1 MFDLIIRGGTLVDG
15 TGAARRTAD
24 VAVSGGRIV
33 EVGKVSGT
41 ARRTVDADGLLVTPG
56 FVDIHTHYDG
66 QATWDSFLS
75 PSSLHGVTT
84 TIFGNCGVGFAP
96 VRPDSTARL
105 IQLMEG
111 VEDIPG
117 TVLSEGVPFNWESFP
132 EYLDALEAR
141 HYAMD
146 IGAQMPHGC
155 LRFYV
160 MGDRGFDHAERPTEA
175 EAGRMADLL
184 VEGLQ
189 AGAFGL
195 TTSRTTK
202 HKASDGTLTPSLSA
216 DEPELRALALA
227 MKRAGRGVFEVNSDF
242 GPGEFEILRDFC
254 ALSGRPM
261 SWLIVQV
268 DRAPDLWRQTM
279 DQIHAARAEG
289 HAAYGQVGCRPIG
302 MLMGLETSINP
313 FTGHPVWEQAL
324 RHLHPS
330 KRFAAIMGNAEL
342 RRALV
347 EQVPATGDA
356 ANMGRM
362 LERATLLREP
372 VDLEPELVN
381 GIASQ
386 ARRQQ
391 RNPWELALDMM
402 LSDDGK
408 ALLMYPFENYSA
420 GNSDAI
426 ADMLADEATV
436 IGVADGGAHVGLIC
450 DASAPTYL
458 LSFWARDRQRGR
470 RFDLEYV
477 VRKQTMDTARSYGI
491 TDRGVVA
498 PGMKADLNVIDH
510 DRLQLRK
517 PEVVHDLPAGGSR
530 LLQKAKGYRHTFVS
544 GIETLQDDAYTG
556 ALPGRLLR

>member
-1 MFDLIIRGGTLVDG
+1 MLDLIIRGGTLVDG
-15 TGAARRTAD
+15 TGTARRTAD
-24 VAVSGGRIV
+24 VAVADGRIV
-33 EVGKVSGT
+33 EVGRVSG
-41 ARRTVDADGLLVTPG
+41 ASRRTVDADGLLVTPG

-66 QATWDSFLS
+66 QATWDSYLS

-84 TIFGNCGVGFAP
+84 TVFGNCGVGFAP
-96 VRPDSTARL
+96 VRPDSTERL

-117 TVLSEGVPFNWESFP
+117 TVLAEGVPFDWETFP
-132 EYLDALEAR
+132 QYLDALAAR
-141 HYAMD
+141 NYTMD

-160 MGDRGFDHAERPTEA
+160 MGERGFDHAERPTEA
-175 EAGRMADLL
+175 EAQRMADLL
-184 VEGLQ
+184 VEGLH

-195 TTSRTTK
+195 TTSRTRK

-216 DEPELRALALA
+216 DEPELHALALA

-242 GPGEFEILRDFC
+242 GPGEFGILRSFC

-268 DRAPDLWRQTM
+268 DAAPDLWRESM
-279 DQIHAARAEG
+279 RQIHAARAEG
-289 HAAYGQVGCRPIG
+289 HSVNGQVGCRPIG

-313 FTGHPVWEQAL
+313 FTGHPVWEKAL
-324 RHLHPS
+324 RALHPS
-330 KRFAAIMGNAEL
+330 KRYAAIMADAGL

-347 EQVPATGDA
+347 EQVPDTPDA
-356 ANMGRM
+356 ANMTRM

-372 VDLEPELVN
+372 VDLEPEL
-381 GIASQ
+381 ASGVAAQ
-386 ARRQQ
+386 ARREQ

-402 LSDDGK
+402 LLDDGK
-408 ALLMYPFENYSA
+408 ALLMYPFENYSG

-458 LSFWARDRQRGR
+458 LSFWARDRKRGR
-470 RFDLEYV
+470 KFDLEYL
-477 VRKQTMDTARSYGI
+477 VRKQTLDTARSYGLN
-491 TDRGVVA
+491 DRGVVA
-498 PGMKADLNVIDH
+498 PGMKADLNVIDY
-510 DRLQLRK
+510 DQLQLRK

-530 LLQKAKGYRHTFVS
+530 LLQKAKGYCHTFVS
-544 GIETLQDDAYTG
+544 GIETLHNDDYTG
-556 ALPGRLLR
+556 NLPGRLLR

>member
-15 TGAARRTAD
+15 TGAAKRTAD
-24 VAVSGGRIV
+24 VAVTDGKIM
-33 EVGKVSGT
+33 EVGKVTGT
-41 ARRTVDADGLLVTPG
+41 ARRTIDAHGLLVTPG

-84 TIFGNCGVGFAP
+84 TVFGNCGVGFAP

-117 TVLSEGVPFNWESFP
+117 TVLSEGVPFNWETFP
-132 EYLDALEAR
+132 DYLDALEAR
-141 HYAMD
+141 HYTMD

-160 MGDRGFDHAERPTEA
+160 MGDRGFDHAERPTED
-175 EAGRMADLL
+175 EAQRMADLL
-184 VEGLQ
+184 VEALH

-195 TTSRTTK
+195 TTSRTSK

-254 ALSGRPM
+254 TLSGRPM

-268 DRAPDLWRQTM
+268 DREPELWRRSM
-279 DQIHAARAEG
+279 EQIHAARAQG

-330 KRFAAIMGNAEL
+330 KRYAAIMGDAAL

-347 EQVPATGDA
+347 DQVPDTDDA

-372 VDLEPELVN
+372 VDLEPELAN
-381 GIASQ
+381 GVASQ

-391 RNPWELALDMM
+391 QNPWELSLDMM
-402 LSDDGK
+402 LSDEGK

-458 LSFWARDRQRGR
+458 LSFWARDRKRGR
-470 RFDLEYV
+470 KFDLEYV

-498 PGMKADLNVIDH
+498 PGMKADLNVIEYDQ
-510 DRLQLRK
+510 LQLRK

-544 GIETLQDDAYTG
+544 GVETLHDDAYTG